1 MKKTLVSYMDVWP
14 DLECLQNFNI
24 SASVSPVMKVGECPS
39 SCLLTVCQALAGY
52 HVAPMMR
59 GPLDARNETLLGK
72 DHHEGSH
79 SRALLPHPKASR
91 EPN

>member
-1 MKKTLVSYMDVWP
+1 MWP
-14 DLECLQNFNI
+14 DLECLQNSLIF
-24 SASVSPVMKVGECPS
+24 SVSVSPVMKVGECPS

-72 DHHEGSH
+72 DHHEGLTAGLSAP
-79 SRALLPHPKASR
+79 SKASR